1 MHICHVITRLIVGG
15 AQENTLL
22 TCEGLHARGHRVT
35 LISGPTRGPEGSLAP
50 RARAGGYGF
59 IDLPDL
65 VRAVNPWR
73 DVRARRYL
81 GAELERLRPDVVHT
95 HSSKAGIVGRWAAR
109 FAGVPVIVHT
119 VHGWG
124 FHDRQ
129 PAWLRWLYVVLERI
143 TAPLTDRLIVV
154 AESDRDTGLR
164 ERIGTREKYTTIR
177 SAIDVDFYATPR
189 ADVAALRMELGIPDG
204 RRVICSVTRLS
215 QQKDPLT
222 LIRTAGQVCARR
234 DDVHFLVVG
243 DGPLRGVVERE
254 VDRANLRERVTL
266 AGLRRDV
273 PDLLGCADIF
283 LLTSLWEGLPRVFLQ
298 AMAAGLPIV
307 ATRTGGTE
315 ELLEDD
321 ATGVITEP
329 KDVNALAG
337 AILRLL
343 DDPEEAERLRHAGKA
358 KVAGGFAIGKM
369 IGDLDQLYAEL
380 LFRRDRSSSDTTVC
394 SSN

>member
-1 MHICHVITRLIVGG
+1 VKLTIEPTLMRELHPIKDVLALYKLTRFMKR
-15 AQENTLL
+15 
-22 TCEGLHARGHRVT
+22 EGFA
-35 LISGPTRGPEGSLAP
+35 
-50 RARAGGYGF
+50 
-59 IDLPDL
+59 
-65 VRAVNPWR
+65 
-73 DVRARRYL
+73 
-81 GAELERLRPDVVHT
+81 VVHT